1 MAEIILILLLI
12 FAFAVLHTYFNVKA
26 EKESEMTEMKQE
38 VIHVMPDNMSPPP
51 VLRQYKPPH
60 PDWLL
65 NASVILDKMSNNACS
80 ESDSD
85 YLRGLICSLL
95 DKQGS
100 FEEAEMLRM
109 K

>member
-1 MAEIILILLLI
+1 MTEIILILLLV
-12 FAFAVLHTYFNVKA
+12 FAFAVLHTYFTVEA

-38 VIHVMPDNMSPPP
+38 VMHANMSP
-51 VLRQYKPPH
+51 Q

-65 NASVILDKMSNNACS
+65 NTSVILDKMSNNACS

-85 YLRGLICSLL
+85 YLRCLICSLL
-95 DKQGS
+95 DKQGC